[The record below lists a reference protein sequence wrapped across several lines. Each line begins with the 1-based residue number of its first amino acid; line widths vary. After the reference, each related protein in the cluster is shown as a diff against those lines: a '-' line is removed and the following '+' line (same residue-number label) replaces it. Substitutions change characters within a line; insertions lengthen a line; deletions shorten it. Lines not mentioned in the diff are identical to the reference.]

1 MENLKTNSVLYLEL
15 ILMKDAN
22 LDSEDFNEKYGAF
35 FRAAY
40 RMQEEQISDAW
51 SVGYQQSL
59 ADDKRNNQVS
69 DFLDFDHYIK
79 ATYGS
84 I

>member
-1 MENLKTNSVLYLEL
+1 MEDLQINAVLYLEL
-15 ILMKDAN
+15 MLMKN
-22 LDSEDFNEKYGAF
+22 IGLDSEDFNEKYGII
-35 FRAAY
+35 FRNAY
-40 RMQEEQISDAW
+40 KMQKEQIANAW

-59 ADDKRNNQVS
+59 ADDSSTNQVS
-69 DFLDFDHYIK
+69 DFLDFDHFIK

>member
-1 MENLKTNSVLYLEL
+1 MLDV
-15 ILMKDAN
+15 N
-22 LDSEDFNEKYGAF
+22 LDSEDFDIKYGAI

-40 RMQEEQISDAW
+40 KMQEEQIRHAW
-51 SVGYQQSL
+51 SIGYQQSL
-59 ADDKRNNQVS
+59 ADDKRNNQKS

>member
-1 MENLKTNSVLYLEL
+1 MENLQMNAVLFLEL
-15 ILMKDAN
+15 KLMKDVG
-22 LDSEDFNEKYGAF
+22 LDSEDFELKYGAYF
-35 FRAAY
+35 KAAY
-40 RMQEEQISDAW
+40 LIQEEQIRESW

-59 ADDKRNNQVS
+59 ADDKRNKQVS